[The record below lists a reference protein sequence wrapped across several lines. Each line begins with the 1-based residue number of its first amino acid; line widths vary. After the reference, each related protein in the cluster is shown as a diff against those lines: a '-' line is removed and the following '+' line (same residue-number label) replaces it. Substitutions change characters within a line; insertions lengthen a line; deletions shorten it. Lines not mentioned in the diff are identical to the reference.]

1 MSSKIIIYGYESL
14 GYKIAKLLEKKDY
27 EIIIVDPIQANYEK
41 ALENGFKSYNYDL
54 MDDEQLLD
62 LGIKKD
68 IDAIFCLSK
77 SENNNLFVVLSSRN
91 LNKKLKI
98 ISLSSTKQSSKKMI
112 LAGASKVLNPYEV
125 GALRIFRLLHRPLI
139 LEVLDNI
146 LFNKTDLKVI
156 EYPITKDSILNE
168 KFVEEVDFSRRYNL
182 VLVGIMDKEL
192 SEKFIFNSKGI
203 NHKIDEGDTLVLI
216 GYQKD
221 LDIFKELTRGIE
233 GDNV

>member
-1 MSSKIIIYGYESL
+1 MASKIIIYGYESL

-27 EIIIVDPIQANYEK
+27 EIIVVDPILVNYEK
-41 ALENGFKSYNYDL
+41 ALDDGFKSYNYDL
-54 MDDEQLLD
+54 MENEQLLD
-62 LGIKKD
+62 LGIKQN

-77 SENNNLFVVLSSRN
+77 SENNNLFVVLSSRS
-91 LNKKLKI
+91 LNKNLKI
-98 ISLSSTKQSSKKMI
+98 ISLASSKQSSKKMI

-156 EYPITKDSILNE
+156 EFLITKDSILNA
-168 KFVEEVDFSRRYNL
+168 KFVEEINFSKKFNL
-182 VLVGIMDKEL
+182 VLVGILDKEL

-233 GDNV
+233 GDSV